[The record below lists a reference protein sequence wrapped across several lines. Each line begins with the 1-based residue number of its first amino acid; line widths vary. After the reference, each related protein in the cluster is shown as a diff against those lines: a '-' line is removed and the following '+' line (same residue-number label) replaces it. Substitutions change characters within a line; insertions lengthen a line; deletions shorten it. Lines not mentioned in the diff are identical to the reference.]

1 MFNAISTEDLIIAMG
16 RTMRAAVDAEGRVD
30 DYARGQLLS
39 AYSISRLLA
48 AEVRAEAELLAWLRA
63 ELLAAL
69 AEADRGNERVAA
81 TAAERIEAA
90 ADGAGVGAALVD
102 LLVELRADPDQD
114 LSRRLHA
121 ILREMA
127 TRELAALA
135 ARPER
140 SARPAAGDA
149 E

>member
-1 MFNAISTEDLIIAMG
+1 MFNAISTEDLIAGMG
-16 RTMRAAVDAEGRVD
+16 RTMRAAADGEGPVD

-48 AEVRAEAELLAWLRA
+48 AEVRAQDELLAWLRA

-69 AEADRGNERVAA
+69 AEAEGGDKRSGA
-81 TAAERIEAA
+81 TAAERIQAA
-90 ADGAGVGAALVD
+90 ADGAAVGAALVD
-102 LLVELRADPDQD
+102 LLVELRTDPDPQ
-114 LSRRLHA
+114 LRQRLQA

-135 ARPER
+135 AGPER
-140 SARPAAGDA
+140 TARPPA
-149 E
+149 EGPQ